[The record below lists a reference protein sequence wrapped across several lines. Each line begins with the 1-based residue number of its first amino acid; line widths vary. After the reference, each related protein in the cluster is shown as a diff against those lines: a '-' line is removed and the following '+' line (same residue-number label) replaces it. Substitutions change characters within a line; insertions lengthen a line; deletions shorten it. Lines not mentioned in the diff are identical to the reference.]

1 MYKNIEAEVHRQKA
15 EVKFIDFMI
24 CLVLKKVYRKSK
36 QNQVQ

>member
-24 CLVLKKVYRKSK
+24 AGLEISPLGD
-36 QNQVQ
+36 